1 LKLVCFLLFS
11 LLFLFDYVEK
21 IKSFIIA
28 GTPGAGKT
36 TLLSKVK
43 LKNAKLVNMGSEM
56 LKYTGL
62 SDRDKL
68 RYLSFDEQKELRE
81 KAIRGL
87 IRKGG
92 NIIIDTHLSVEQ
104 NGRFLPGFSINEL
117 NELNTKAFI
126 YIDASA
132 KEIIARRKKDK
143 SRKRENESEE
153 EINMHRSLNISFMA
167 SAASELNIPIL
178 IFRNSE
184 GMADEVAGEL
194 ERSLNELIK

>member
-1 LKLVCFLLFS
+1 M
-11 LLFLFDYVEK
+11 EK
-21 IKSFIIA
+21 VKSFIIA

-43 LKNAKLVNMGSEM
+43 LKNAKLFNMGSEM
-56 LKYTGL
+56 LKYAGL

-68 RYLSFDEQKELRE
+68 RYLSFDEQKKLRAR
-81 KAIRGL
+81 AIRDL
-87 IRKGG
+87 RRKGG

-104 NGRFLPGFSINEL
+104 KGRFLPGFSLNEL
-117 NELNTKAFI
+117 KELNTKAFI

-143 SRKRENESEE
+143 SRKREKESEE
-153 EINMHRSLNISFMA
+153 EINMQRLLNIAFIA

-178 IFRNSE
+178 IFRNSD
-184 GMADEVAGEL
+184 GMVDEVAGEL
-194 ERSLNELIK
+194 ERSLNELMK

>member
-1 LKLVCFLLFS
+1 M
-11 LLFLFDYVEK
+11 EK
-21 IKSFIIA
+21 IRSFIIA
-28 GTPGAGKT
+28 GTPGAGKS

-43 LKNAKLVNMGSEM
+43 LKNAKLVNMGSEI
-56 LKYTGL
+56 LKYAKS

-68 RYLSFDEQKELRE
+68 RYLSFEEQKELRAR
-81 KAIRGL
+81 AIRGL

-92 NIIIDTHLSVEQ
+92 NVIIDTHLTVEQ
-104 NGRFLPGFSINEL
+104 NGRFLPGFSISEL
-117 NELNTKAFI
+117 KKLNTKALI

-132 KEIIARRKKDK
+132 KEIIARREKDK

-153 EINMHRSLNISFMA
+153 EINTQRSLNIAFMA

-194 ERSLNELIK
+194 EKALNELIR

>member
-1 LKLVCFLLFS
+1 M
-11 LLFLFDYVEK
+11 EK
-21 IKSFIIA
+21 IRTLIIA
-28 GTPGAGKT
+28 GTPGAGKS

-43 LKNAKLVNMGSEM
+43 LKKAKLVNMGSEM
-56 LKYTGL
+56 LKYTKL

-68 RYLSFDEQKELRE
+68 RYLSFDEQKKLRAR
-81 KAIRGL
+81 AIEN
-87 IRKGG
+87 IRKKGG
-92 NIIIDTHLSVEQ
+92 NIIIDTHLSVEH

-117 NELNTKAFI
+117 KELNTKALI